1 MKKIRLAVFLDIEPN
16 CSAQSNEWIEKL
28 GVLNDF
34 GVQPIVI
41 TEKPSDLS
49 DRLAA
54 AGICAID
61 FALNDVPCRASEK
74 RVLSDLTKLL
84 QHCKCN
90 AVIIRKAKPT
100 LPMRAAGLLGLP
112 AVMKYPE
119 RSLEQV
125 EVLSLAKSLQRTAER
140 DGLALRVLVQNPTYA
155 SPELDL
161 CWRVPFKN
169 APDHEYFT
177 RKIELLPLGHSGVQT
192 IISTDKD
199 SISRIRLNFFITR
212 LNRCLCP
219 VAESSIRIN
228 VKAALNPD
236 VVLRTITVP
245 LASISS
251 EQSSE
256 LSFTPLASIDKCGII
271 FEFAPFSEASQ
282 YVSVQ
287 IPVKRGESAAGF
299 PVLQATVHA

>member
-1 MKKIRLAVFLDIEPN
+1 MKKIRLAVFLDVEPN
-16 CSAQSNEWIEKL
+16 CSPEANEWIRML
-28 GVLNDF
+28 GAMNAF
-34 GVQPIVI
+34 GIQPIVI
-41 TEKPSDLS
+41 ADQTADLS
-49 DRLAA
+49 DDLAA
-54 AGICAID
+54 AGICPID
-61 FALNDVPCRASEK
+61 FSINDVPCRAWEK
-74 RVLSDLTKLL
+74 RVLHDLVRLL
-84 QHCKCN
+84 EHLRCD
-90 AVIIRKAKPT
+90 AVIIRKAKPV
-100 LPMRAAGLLGLP
+100 LPMRAAALLGLP
-112 AVMKYPE
+112 TVVKYPQK
-119 RSLEQV
+119 SLQQV
-125 EVLSLAKSLQRTAER
+125 EVLSLAKSLQNPAGGE
-140 DGLALRVLVQNPTYA
+140 GLALRALVQNPTFA
-155 SPELDL
+155 LPELDL
-161 CWRVPFKN
+161 CSRVPFKD
-169 APDHEYFT
+169 APNHEFFK
-177 RKIELLPLGHSGVQT
+177 RKVELLPLGHSGLQT

-236 VVLRTITVP
+236 IVLRTITVP

-251 EQSSE
+251 EQLSE

-271 FEFAPFSEASQ
+271 FEFAPHPEASQ